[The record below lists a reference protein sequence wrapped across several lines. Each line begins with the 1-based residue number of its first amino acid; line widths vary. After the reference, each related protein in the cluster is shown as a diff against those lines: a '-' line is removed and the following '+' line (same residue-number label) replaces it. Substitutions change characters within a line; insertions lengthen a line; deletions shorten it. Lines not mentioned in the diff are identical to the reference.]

1 MQDEDTPY
9 WLKERPSSEVA
20 ALDAVDALAG
30 MTSSDD
36 PSFEAMLVGA
46 LCDRRPDMMASIADL
61 VSGEDRD
68 LSLSW
73 LWAAAAFG
81 HRPSQFVVARELLCE
96 AGRRLETPVAKTL
109 SEGWKSLNGRL
120 AWSRS
125 DAEPVGRKAM
135 SMESGSKH
143 GLRHRGHAASPKTP
157 AGRRISVADLAER
170 SRAVAAKAGSPTKRV
185 LDAIGDKDSK
195 EGRAIAARYGVLL
208 RDIPLVVPKVRP
220 AELEA
225 ELARLYPWARDAARA
240 VAGMLALSGSMGVRH
255 AAFDNLLLVGPPGSG
270 KSAFCADVCRLV
282 GLPSFLVS
290 VGGSSEG
297 KLVEGTG
304 RQWANALPGLPVL
317 AMTAP
322 KGGPVGNPA
331 IILDEVEK
339 GSRSHLGS
347 VTDALLPLL
356 EKRSTPKYWDTAL
369 MGNVDVSSIVWMA
382 TANTVGPL
390 PEAFRSRFRAIRFPA
405 PGAEH
410 FGVCLSNIVASEA
423 RRAGVDP
430 RMLPRPDPEAM
441 EWMKDVMARHRGNL
455 RQLRQAWDLWAAE
468 AAVEEASRPN

>member
-1 MQDEDTPY
+1 MQGEGNPY

-36 PSFEAMLVGA
+36 PSFEAMLIGA

-96 AGRRLETPVAKTL
+96 AGKRIEGSVAKAL
-109 SEGWKSLNGRL
+109 SEGWKSLNGRH
-120 AWSRS
+120 AWGPADV
-125 DAEPVGRKAM
+125 DAVARKAL
-135 SMESGSKH
+135 SMNSGSKS
-143 GLRHRGHAASPKTP
+143 GFKRRGGAAVPP
-157 AGRRISVADLAER
+157 AKKVSVAELAER
-170 SRAVAAKAGSPTKRV
+170 AAKAGLPTKRV

-208 RDIPLVVPKVRP
+208 KEIPLAVPKVRP

-225 ELARLYPWARDAARA
+225 ELVRLYPWARDAARA
-240 VAGMLALSGSMGVRH
+240 VAGMLALSGSMGVRP

-270 KSAFCADVCRLV
+270 KSAFCSDVCRLV
-282 GLPSFLVS
+282 GLPGFLVS

-322 KGGPVGNPA
+322 KDGPVANPA
-331 IILDEVEK
+331 VILDEVEK
-339 GSRSHLGS
+339 GSR
-347 VTDALLPLL
+347 
-356 EKRSTPKYWDTAL
+356 
-369 MGNVDVSSIVWMA
+369 
-382 TANTVGPL
+382 
-390 PEAFRSRFRAIRFPA
+390 
-405 PGAEH
+405 
-410 FGVCLSNIVASEA
+410 
-423 RRAGVDP
+423 
-430 RMLPRPDPEAM
+430 
-441 EWMKDVMARHRGNL
+441 
-455 RQLRQAWDLWAAE
+455 
-468 AAVEEASRPN
+468 

>member
-1 MQDEDTPY
+1 MQGEGNPY

-36 PSFEAMLVGA
+36 PSFEAMLIGA

-96 AGRRLETPVAKTL
+96 AGKRIEGSVAKAL
-109 SEGWKSLNGRL
+109 SEGWKSLNGRH
-120 AWSRS
+120 AWGPADV
-125 DAEPVGRKAM
+125 DAVARKAL
-135 SMESGSKH
+135 SMNSGSKS
-143 GLRHRGHAASPKTP
+143 GFKRRGGAAVPP
-157 AGRRISVADLAER
+157 AKKVSVAELAER
-170 SRAVAAKAGSPTKRV
+170 AAKAGLPTKRV

-208 RDIPLVVPKVRP
+208 KEIPLAVPKVRP

-225 ELARLYPWARDAARA
+225 ELVRLYPWARDAARA

-270 KSAFCADVCRLV
+270 KSAFCSDVCRLV
-282 GLPSFLVS
+282 GLPGFLVS

-322 KGGPVGNPA
+322 KDGPVANPA
-331 IILDEVEK
+331 VILDEVEK
-339 GSRSHLGS
+339 GSRSHYGS
-347 VTDALLPLL
+347 VVDALLPLL
-356 EKRSTPKYWDTAL
+356 EKRSTPTYWDTAL
-369 MGNVDVSSIVWMA
+369 MGNVDVSSVVWMA
-382 TANTVGPL
+382 TANTVRPL
-390 PEAFRSRFRAIRFPA
+390 SEAFRSRFRTVFFPA

-410 FGVCLSNIVASEA
+410 FNVCLSNIVASEA

-430 RMLPRPDPEAM
+430 RMLPCPDPDARA
-441 EWMKDVMARHRGNL
+441 WMMDVMARHRGNL